1 MIREQSG
8 TNLYTLAWH
17 PTGEFA
23 ILGLAWMQI
32 FENWSQ
38 RPQNDL
44 FMKLMVCERIFH
56 PTLHT
61 LYLARLLLPG
71 NAKKCSILSQVF
83 DRIQPNSVTVAIS
96 GCGALWAVCIHPR
109 VTMDVSKC
117 ISNVLEAFWWFPPST
132 LASGIRICSTA
143 EHAIL
148 VHVVVSLTIN
158 LQRSKSKSQH
168 NFSIFL

>member
-38 RPQNDL
+38 RPQNFFL
-44 FMKLMVCERIFH
+44 HRFFH
-56 PTLHT
+56 EVDGVRTDFPSDAPYSVSRETFAPRELVGFNQT
-61 LYLARLLLPG
+61 A
-71 NAKKCSILSQVF
+71 SQVF

-117 ISNVLEAFWWFPPST
+117 ISNSFGSILMISAFYTGFWDQNLLYCRTRYSWVST
-132 LASGIRICSTA
+132 NLICLS
-143 EHAIL
+143 
-148 VHVVVSLTIN
+148 
-158 LQRSKSKSQH
+158 
-168 NFSIFL
+168 